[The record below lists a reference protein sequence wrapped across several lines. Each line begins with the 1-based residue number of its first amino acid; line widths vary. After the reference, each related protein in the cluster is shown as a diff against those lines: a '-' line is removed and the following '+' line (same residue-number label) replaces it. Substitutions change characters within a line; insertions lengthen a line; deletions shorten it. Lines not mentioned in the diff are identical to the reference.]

1 MAIIKDISQLKPVMD
16 TVKTVTTFNPESTNI
31 SEDGITKF
39 ERIITGINQLAENF
53 LKLKE
58 INQGSN
64 VQAGLSMHQLTNN
77 TNGSRSADVHF
88 AREKQ
93 ANTAKG
99 TDNKMQIVLHQ
110 LINALENHINQCAA
124 ENPNM
129 SLGDCIQKIPV
140 NVTQLKV
147 MLQLAKSQIRGK

>member
-16 TVKTVTTFNPESTNI
+16 SVKAVTTINNQINPAPTNI
-31 SEDGITKF
+31 SEDGFSKF

-53 LKLKE
+53 LKLKQ

-64 VQAGLSMHQLTNN
+64 GQATHQLTNS
-77 TNGSRSADVHF
+77 TIGSMSADVHF
-88 AREKQ
+88 ARDKQ
-93 ANTAKG
+93 ANSAKG
-99 TDNKMQIVLHQ
+99 NDNKMQIVLRQ
-110 LINALENHINQCAA
+110 LINALENHINQCAV

-129 SLGDCIQKIPV
+129 SLGECIQKIPV

-147 MLQLAKSQIRGK
+147 MMQLAKSQNKR